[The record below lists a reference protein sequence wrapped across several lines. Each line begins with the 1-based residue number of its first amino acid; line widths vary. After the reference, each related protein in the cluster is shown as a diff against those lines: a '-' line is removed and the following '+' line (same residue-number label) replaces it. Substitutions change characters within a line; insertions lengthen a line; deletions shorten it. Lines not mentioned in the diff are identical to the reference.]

1 MKKALGW
8 IAGLLALSLLIVG
21 AYFLYGY
28 LSDTYLSNPS
38 LTTPTD
44 PPVQTDNPDDTTDY
58 SAPEFTVFDW
68 NGNPVSLSQLKGRPI
83 VLNFWASWCPPCKA
97 EMPDFEKMYLKYGD
111 QVVFMMVNMTDGS
124 QETLATAKAHIEK
137 EGYTFPVYFDTNMQA
152 AYAYYV
158 TSLPQTFFIDKNG
171 DLYTYYPG
179 MITEQ
184 QLEKLIEMIL
194 P

>member
-137 EGYTFPVYFDTNMQA
+137 EGYPFPVYFDTNMQA